1 MIRVREGLELAR
13 SRHGRRWLRQTVRQR
28 LYSSRESIGVRRDLT
43 VPFAPPPARI
53 PVTVRPIRPDGDLAF
68 IAAVPGLSPQEAQYR
83 TDQRWQLTAGLPT
96 CWVAVDPD
104 GTACFMMWLIA
115 PRDNALVQQWWGG
128 LFPELRPDEAL
139 LEGVYTAD
147 SHRGLGI
154 MADAGSQ
161 IAERARDFGARYG
174 IGFIGS
180 GNAASLKASER
191 AGFAPYLR
199 RRESWFLFRRR
210 IRFLPLGESDNPA

>member
-1 MIRVREGLELAR
+1 
-13 SRHGRRWLRQTVRQR
+13 
-28 LYSSRESIGVRRDLT
+28 
-43 VPFAPPPARI
+43 
-53 PVTVRPIRPDGDLAF
+53 
-68 IAAVPGLSPQEAQYR
+68 
-83 TDQRWQLTAGLPT
+83 LTAGLPT
-96 CWVAVDPD
+96 CWVALDTD

-115 PRDNALVQQWWGG
+115 PRDNALMRAWWGG
-128 LFPELRPDEAL
+128 LFPELQPDEAL
-139 LEGVYTAD
+139 LEGVYRAD

-191 AGFAPYLR
+191 TRFAPYLKR
-199 RRESWFLFRRR
+199 QESWLLFRRR
-210 IRFLPLGESDNPA
+210 VRFLPLGESDDPHDGPT